1 MNYVIQPG
9 DNLWSIAQRFG
20 TTPQAIMQANRITNP
35 NQIYA
40 GLTIFIPVPGPSPG
54 PGPTPPFPPGGDVQR
69 RLTQLEREVRRQGNE
84 IQRLDRRVDRLERM
98 SGQRNSG

>member
-20 TTPQAIMQANRITNP
+20 TTVPAIMQANRITNP

-40 GLTIFIPVPGPSPG
+40 GLTIFIPVSSPG
-54 PGPTPPFPPGGDVQR
+54 PGPGPVIPPFPPGGGDVQR
-69 RLTQLEREVRRQGNE
+69 RLTQLEREVQRQGNE
-84 IQRLDRRVDRLERM
+84 IQRLDRRVDRLERIT
-98 SGQRNSG
+98 GQR

>member
-20 TTPQAIMQANRITNP
+20 TTVQAIMQANRITNP

-40 GLTIFIPVPGPSPG
+40 GRTIFIPVPSPG
-54 PGPTPPFPPGGDVQR
+54 PGPGPVFPPFPPGGGDVQR
-69 RLTQLEREVRRQGNE
+69 RLMQLEREVQRQGNE
-84 IQRLDRRVDRLERM
+84 IIRLDRRVDRLERIT
-98 SGQRNSG
+98 GQR